1 MRPVLLLLLAVV
13 VTACGP
19 DVPDAVAVELDR
31 LPERV
36 DFNQH
41 IRPIL
46 SDRCWSCHGPDA
58 KARKAG
64 LRLDTEEGAYATL
77 TETGHTAVVPGKPG
91 SSELVR
97 RILSE
102 EHEVMMPT
110 PESNL
115 TLTDREK
122 ALLVRWI
129 EDGAEWKD
137 HWAFL
142 PIEDPHVPDNPAGYP
157 TAQTPVD
164 NFLNARLFEEGLA
177 PAAPAESETL
187 IRRLYQ
193 DLTGLPPSLEEIDA
207 WLADPSDAAYRAK
220 VEELMGR
227 DAFAERLTME
237 WLDVARYAD
246 SHGMHADGAR
256 TSYPYRDWVIAAFK
270 RNMPYDRF
278 VRYQLAGDLL
288 EDPTR
293 ESRLATAFLRMH
305 PMTAEGGAIAEEY
318 RLSYVFDRV
327 NTVATGLLGLTMDCA
342 RCHDH
347 KFDPLSQKEYY
358 SFSAFFNTIEELGM
372 TGDDG
377 DFGPV
382 ITLADE
388 HTEQLLE
395 DYRRQMGELDAR
407 RAEVAVSAEE
417 LAAFARTIAIDRPDF
432 ALDFNSKSEVDAKA
446 WSSESFAVVDDA
458 QRGRVG
464 EFDHAYDL
472 VDLGDRAQGS
482 LDQPLSVTLWMKTT
496 ARDSTKVQAL
506 VTTAGRKDDAW
517 RGMELFLD
525 DANRLSL
532 RLTHALP
539 QDQIEIKTNDSLLVG
554 QWYQV
559 GFTYDGSGLAS
570 GVQLYVDGRAPLT
583 TVYHDALTGNFSP
596 PPCAAYED
604 CRLRTMRM
612 GRAWRVYTGDD
623 GIFSG
628 RVDEL
633 RYYERELSPLAVWKG
648 YDPTTQPEEA
658 MVRAHLQRNSRTYR
672 EATDRLRAVQVHR
685 APLADS
691 LPKIMVMQEMVR
703 PRQTHLLKRGAYDAP
718 GEVVPVGTPE
728 RILAWSADYAQNRA
742 GLADWMLSPQN
753 PLTARVIVN
762 RYWQLIFGQ
771 GIVATPHDFGSQ
783 GALPTH
789 PRLLDYLSSRFQEG
803 WDVRELLRQLVL
815 SETYRRTS
823 SPTAE
828 QAVQDPDNLLLAR
841 GPRYRLPAELIR
853 DNALAASGLLNDTVG
868 GASVFPYQPGGL
880 WGEKSNFSKV
890 LTEYAADHGSRLY
903 RRSMYTFIRR
913 TSPPPFM
920 TTFDAGSRDI
930 CLVKRSDTNTPLQA
944 LNLLNDP
951 QFVEAARVLAQRVQ
965 AEAGQQASDQLRRA
979 FRLVTGRRAE
989 EAELQVLTSLY
1000 EEELDRFKSDR
1011 AAADTLLRVGEYP
1024 VAEKLEAAHT
1034 AALTSVSN
1042 MLFSMDAAY
1051 VKY

>member
-1 MRPVLLLLLAVV
+1 MRHLLPFLALLL
-13 VTACGP
+13 TACGP
-19 DVPDAVAVELDR
+19 DVPGAVAVELAG

-58 KARKAG
+58 NARKAG

-77 TETGHTAVVPGKPG
+77 TETGHTAIVPGKPG

-115 TLTDREK
+115 TLSDREK

-142 PIEDPHVPDNPAGYP
+142 PIEDPDLPANPDGYP
-157 TAQTPVD
+157 EAQTAVD
-164 NFLNARLFEEGLA
+164 NFVNARLHDERIA
-177 PAAPAESETL
+177 PAAPADPETL

-193 DLTGLPPSLEEIDA
+193 DLTGLPPTLAEIDA

-220 VEELMGR
+220 VDELMNR

-256 TSYPYRDWVIAAFK
+256 TSYPYRDWVISAFR
-270 RNMPYDRF
+270 RNLPYDDF
-278 VRYQLAGDLL
+278 IRYQLAGDLI

-305 PMTAEGGAIAEEY
+305 PMTAEGGAIDEEY

-388 HTEQLLE
+388 ETEQLLQ
-395 DYRRQMGELDAR
+395 DYQRQMGELDAR
-407 RAEVAVSAEE
+407 RAEVAISPEE
-417 LAAFARTIAIDRPDF
+417 LARFAGTLTEAQPDF
-432 ALDFNSKSEVDAKA
+432 TLDFDSKAEVDGKA
-446 WSSESFAVVDDA
+446 WSSESFTVADDP

-464 EFDHAYDL
+464 VFDHAYDL
-472 VDLGDRAQGS
+472 VELGPLAQTP
-482 LDQPLSVTLWMKTT
+482 LDQPISMTLWMRTT
-496 ARDSTKVQAL
+496 ARDSTTVQAL
-506 VTTAGRKDDAW
+506 VTTTGRKDDAW

-525 DANRLSL
+525 HANRLSL

-539 QDQIEIKTNDSLLVG
+539 ADQIEVKTNDSLLVG

-570 GVQLYVDGRAPLT
+570 GVQLYVDGRVPAT

-596 PPCAAYED
+596 PPCADYEG
-604 CRLRTMRM
+604 CKLRSMRM

-633 RYYERELSPLAVWKG
+633 CYYQRELSPLAVWKG
-648 YDPTTQPEEA
+648 YDPKTSPEEA
-658 MVRAHLQRNSRTYR
+658 MVRAHLRRNSQTYM
-672 EATDRLRAVQVHR
+672 EATDELRAVQARR
-685 APLADS
+685 ASYADS
-691 LPKIMVMQEMVR
+691 LPRLMVMQEMER
-703 PRQTHLLKRGAYDAP
+703 PRETHLLLRGAYDAP
-718 GEVVPVGTPE
+718 GEVVPVGTPQ
-728 RILAWSADYAQNRA
+728 RILPWSAEYAQNRA
-742 GLADWMLSPQN
+742 GLVDWMLAPEN
-753 PLTARVIVN
+753 PLTGRVVVN

-783 GALPTH
+783 GSLPTH
-789 PRLLDYLSSRFQEG
+789 PRLLDYLTSRFREH
-803 WDVRELLRQLVL
+803 WDVRELIRMMVL

-823 SPTAE
+823 SPTDE
-828 QAVQDPDNLLLAR
+828 QLADDPANLLLAR
-841 GPRYRLPAELIR
+841 GPRYRLPAEMIR

-880 WGEKSNFSKV
+880 WREKSNFSKV
-890 LTEYAADHGSRLY
+890 LTEYAADHGSKLY

-920 TTFDAGSRDI
+920 TTFDAGSRDV
-930 CLVKRSDTNTPLQA
+930 CLVKRSETNTPLQA

-965 AEAGQQASDQLRRA
+965 LEAGEDAEEQLRRA

-1000 EEELDRFKSDR
+1000 REELTRFRDDRV
-1011 AAADTLLRVGEYP
+1011 AVDTLLTVGEYP
-1024 VAEKLEAAHT
+1024 RPTMLDPVHT
-1034 AALTSVSN
+1034 AALTSVAN
-1042 MLFSMDAAY
+1042 MLFSTDAAY